1 MIMGIC
7 LTKRIGTL
15 FCALVS
21 LSYSTAA
28 LAQAH
33 VCGITSNQVVA
44 TALYDPFNPVAP
56 SALAIQLRINRI
68 VVAGS
73 NANNGLKTTNVNFVL
88 RGANTATN
96 GTTVTAGNLV
106 SSGVNFYG
114 TGQNIFHNP
123 SDGFV
128 VPSSA
133 INTPTG
139 YARVEFSGGN
149 QDSDF
154 AIVNFTVGLPANLN
168 LSASAS
174 LDFDV
179 EYFCTGNGPGGN
191 FNSTG
196 VYRGALRFPIRVL
209 SGLQASYSGGS
220 LDFGEVGDKTT
231 LGVIA
236 APATYTKVGNVNVRS
251 SGPYRIAMSSQN
263 NYRLTFPGGT
273 LPGTG
278 TGGHVLLY
286 EASFAGRVVNNSSPT
301 FSPVVCQRAGLN
313 TRQMPLRVVLKEG
326 GQTKTPSPDYG
337 DVLTITITPLVAG
350 SAGNSAACPQP

>member
-1 MIMGIC
+1 MIMCIG
-7 LTKRIGTL
+7 LKKRIAAVFMAL
-15 FCALVS
+15 FSLV
-21 LSYSTAA
+21 YSTAA

-33 VCGITSNQVVA
+33 LCGITSNQVVA
-44 TALYDPFNPVAP
+44 TAIYDPFNPVAP
-56 SALAIQLRINRI
+56 SSLAIQLRINRI

-73 NANNGLKTTNVNFVL
+73 NANNGLKTTNVNFIL
-88 RGANTATN
+88 RGATAATN

-106 SSGVNFYG
+106 SSGTNFYG

-133 INTPTG
+133 SNTPSQ

-149 QDSDF
+149 QGSDF

-179 EYFCTGNGPGGN
+179 EYYCTGNGPGGN
-191 FNSTG
+191 FASTG
-196 VYRGALRFPIRVL
+196 VYPGALRFPIRVI
-209 SGLQASYSGGS
+209 SGLQANYSGGN

-231 LGVIA
+231 LQVLG
-236 APATYTKVGNVNVRS
+236 APATYTKQGNVNVRS
-251 SGPYRIAMSSQN
+251 SGPYRITMSSQN

-273 LPGTG
+273 LPGSG
-278 TGGHVLLY
+278 SGGHVLLY
-286 EASFAGRVVNNSSPT
+286 EADFAGRVVNNASPT
-301 FSPVVCQRAGLN
+301 FSPVVCQRAGLV
-313 TRQMPLRVVLKEG
+313 TKQIPLQVKLLEG
-326 GQTKTPSPDYG
+326 GQSKTPSPDYA
-337 DVLTITITPLVAG
+337 DVISITITPLVAG
-350 SAGNSAACPQP
+350 SAGTSAACPLP